1 MRRFFRSTFART
13 AAVILFAP
21 QITGC
26 YATQHTTLD
35 PQVNTAHI
43 VGLVTHD
50 GQRIEFAHDHD
61 GATIA
66 HDTLYAVGTQGQV
79 IVATANI
86 DSVLVKNFSIEKT
99 SITVLSVA
107 AVLAV
112 FYVLFT
118 NSAGTKFN

>member
-1 MRRFFRSTFART
+1 
-13 AAVILFAP
+13 
-21 QITGC
+21 
-26 YATQHTTLD
+26 
-35 PQVNTAHI
+35 
-43 VGLVTHD
+43 
-50 GQRIEFAHDHD
+50 
-61 GATIA
+61 
-66 HDTLYAVGTQGQV
+66 V